1 MNARYAH
8 RTDAAWGGGHLRLAS
23 IASPSAAPAGH
34 RSLAHAH
41 AERPASEDLAPEDIE
56 ILRREAVA

>member
-1 MNARYAH
+1 MNARYAY
-8 RTDAAWGGGHLRLAS
+8 RIEAAWESGHLRLAS

-41 AERPASEDLAPEDIE
+41 AERPAPEDLAPEDIE
-56 ILRREAVA
+56 VLRREAVA